1 MKKHRLMAL
10 IVLLALLLSSCSL
23 LYEPSPTVTAP
34 SVSSLTPLPEYQGSP
49 FVKVNG
55 NQPFFEQSEL
65 SRESFEQYAPLDSLG
80 RCGVA
85 LACIGQNLMPT
96 EERGSIGQIK
106 PSGWQTVKY
115 DCVDGKYLYN
125 RCHLIGFQLTG
136 ENANVSNLITGT
148 RYLNVEGMLPFE
160 NMVADYVEE
169 TGNHVM
175 YRVTPVFVGTEAVAR
190 GVLMEALSVEDKGE
204 GIRFCVYCFNVQPQ
218 VSIDYRNGESR
229 LSSEEIKTEEEKS
242 SSDDEKIYI
251 LNTSSKRIHLP
262 ECASVSQIAPQNKK
276 EHHGD
281 ASALLHQG
289 YSPCGSCHPFEE

>member
-1 MKKHRLMAL
+1 M
-10 IVLLALLLSSCSL
+10 
-23 LYEPSPTVTAP
+23 
-34 SVSSLTPLPEYQGSP
+34 
-49 FVKVNG
+49 
-55 NQPFFEQSEL
+55 
-65 SRESFEQYAPLDSLG
+65 
-80 RCGVA
+80 
-85 LACIGQNLMPT
+85 
-96 EERGSIGQIK
+96 
-106 PSGWQTVKY
+106 
-115 DCVDGKYLYN
+115 
-125 RCHLIGFQLTG
+125 TG

-204 GIRFCVYCFNVQPQ
+204 GIRFCVYCFNIQPQ